1 MKHKD
6 IEQLAKNY
14 IVDTAEGPV
23 NKRVQEITLR
33 LLTDLMKAIEDLDI
47 SQSEFWTG
55 VDYFAKTGA
64 VGEMA
69 LLIPGLGLERFLDIR
84 ADEADERAGLLSGT
98 PRTIEGP
105 LYVAGAPVCEGFA
118 RLDDGTEEAEGEILF
133 MDGTVFDHNG
143 KPVPNATVEVWHAN
157 LKGGYSFFDT
167 TQSEFNLRRTLIADD
182 QGRYSFRSIVPSG
195 YSCPPN
201 GQTQK
206 LLDQLGRHG
215 HRPAHI
221 HFFVS
226 AEGHAKL
233 TTQINIDGDPY
244 LWDDFAFA
252 SREGLIP
259 AINKITD
266 PAEIQKRGLDRPFSS
281 IHFDFQLR
289 PAEAAVTAEVERTRR
304 AA

>member
-47 SQSEFWTG
+47 SQTEFWTG

-118 RLDDGTEEAEGEILF
+118 RLDDGTEEAE
-133 MDGTVFDHNG
+133 
-143 KPVPNATVEVWHAN
+143 
-157 LKGGYSFFDT
+157 
-167 TQSEFNLRRTLIADD
+167 
-182 QGRYSFRSIVPSG
+182 
-195 YSCPPN
+195 
-201 GQTQK
+201 
-206 LLDQLGRHG
+206 
-215 HRPAHI
+215 
-221 HFFVS
+221 
-226 AEGHAKL
+226 
-233 TTQINIDGDPY
+233 
-244 LWDDFAFA
+244 
-252 SREGLIP
+252 
-259 AINKITD
+259 
-266 PAEIQKRGLDRPFSS
+266 
-281 IHFDFQLR
+281 
-289 PAEAAVTAEVERTRR
+289 
-304 AA
+304 